1 MNKNGVRKDRS
12 WLEFYKE
19 EFDKDDETSI
29 QATKSHRD
37 IRVIVGE
44 RRVDITVGDF
54 WNSWL
59 PMYIVL
65 TLKIPKI
72 YWFFFSPRESKTS
85 HTGLC
90 T

>member
-12 WLEFYKE
+12 RLEFYKE

-54 WNSWL
+54 
-59 PMYIVL
+59 
-65 TLKIPKI
+65 
-72 YWFFFSPRESKTS
+72 
-85 HTGLC
+85 
-90 T
+90 